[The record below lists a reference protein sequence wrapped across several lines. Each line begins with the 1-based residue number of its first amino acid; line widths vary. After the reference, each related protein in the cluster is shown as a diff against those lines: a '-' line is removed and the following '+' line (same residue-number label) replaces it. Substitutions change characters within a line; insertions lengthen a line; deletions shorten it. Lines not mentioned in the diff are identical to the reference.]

1 VNRWDPNAYGS
12 ACAALLKHEEP
23 TALGPGTPDESMRRT
38 LEKLDPRS
46 LAGDFPLV
54 DREMAACCISG
65 LWLRHGFLAESHT
78 VSQSIP
84 TPSGSYWHGIMH
96 RREPDYENA
105 KYWFRRVGSHSVF
118 LPLHEFARQTA
129 VTQPALERL
138 AYLRS
143 ADAWCP
149 YAFIDACRAVAD
161 RPGPDEATCRLIA
174 EFEWQLLFDYCFQ
187 HAVGDA

>member
-1 VNRWDPNAYGS
+1 MNRWDPNAYGS

-46 LAGDFPLV
+46 LTGDLPLV

-84 TPSGSYWHGIMH
+84 TQSGSYWHGIMH

-118 LPLHEFARQTA
+118 PQLHEFAHQTA
-129 VTQPALERL
+129 VSTARDSSGWPSCVPRTHGVPMHSLMRAEPWPTDLAPTKQPA
-138 AYLRS
+138 
-143 ADAWCP
+143 
-149 YAFIDACRAVAD
+149 
-161 RPGPDEATCRLIA
+161 G
-174 EFEWQLLFDYCFQ
+174 
-187 HAVGDA
+187 